1 MIYTFRLVSDEVDNF
16 MREIKIDADA
26 SFLILRNAILDS
38 VGYDKSQLSSFFI
51 CDNNWEKEQEITLE
65 DMNIDAD
72 KDFYLMDETPLT
84 DFIEDEGQRL
94 IFTFDY
100 LTDRSFFIELKATE
114 PGSHLMDPVVSRS
127 EGNPPAEHTDLKSFA
142 DLSEKADKKK
152 TAAPIDDMDEDF
164 YGSTDYN
171 DDELDIS
178 AIESFDPTEDM

>member
-142 DLSEKADKKK
+142 DLSDKADKK